1 MCSSDLGRDIPV
13 YGKKLGQALM
23 FLPAKDREIIL
34 MYYYLRMT
42 DPQIAAVLD
51 VGKTTVHRRR
61 HEAIKK
67 LHILLEDEK

>member
-1 MCSSDLGRDIPV
+1 MWDCGNPL
-13 YGKKLGQALM
+13 
-23 FLPAKDREIIL
+23 FLRQDRKSAPYVETGMVL
-34 MYYYLRMT
+34 YYYLRMT